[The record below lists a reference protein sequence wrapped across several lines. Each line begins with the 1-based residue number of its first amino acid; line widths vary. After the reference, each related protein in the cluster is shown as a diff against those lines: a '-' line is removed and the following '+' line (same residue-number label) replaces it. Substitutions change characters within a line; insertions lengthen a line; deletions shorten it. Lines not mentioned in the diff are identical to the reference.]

1 MLYAGRLL
9 TGLCAGAATVLVP
22 MYSAEISEPAIRGTI
37 GVYLDLS
44 LTVGILMA

>member
-9 TGLCAGAATVLVP
+9 TGLSAGAATVLVP
-22 MYSAEISEPAIRGTI
+22 LYSSEVADPVNRGTV

-44 LTVGILMA
+44 LTVGILVA